1 VSQIV
6 YIHSPISYTLTK
18 KIIENGI
25 IEQKNIFVIY
35 GRGMT
40 VGDSVHVEND
50 GIWDIKRTMIFLKAV
65 MKSGFKENIDIY
77 LPHTAFLLGKLVKAM
92 HAFSGY
98 YYIEEGRTSLYTLNS
113 LTSNKMID
121 PLELNQE
128 LVSSGVKSYF
138 NLPDD
143 FASLINQEGN
153 TMFDG
158 GHLKYK
164 GSFALTPNA
173 FKNFLNVKF
182 VELDIIKHKRKI
194 IFKKNTLVILPS
206 STEIFGDSV
215 EKSAKLTFIM
225 RYIAEKYKI
234 EGHNL
239 IIKRHPQD
247 HKEDPRVK
255 YFVDYFN
262 NLGVTFDS
270 FNFESKV
277 DPFLEPALLGFEKYL
292 VFGNSSAEDYLKM
305 YVKETDYA
313 IVRMDFLTEMADS
326 YVLQ

>member
-1 VSQIV
+1 
-6 YIHSPISYTLTK
+6 
-18 KIIENGI
+18 
-25 IEQKNIFVIY
+25 
-35 GRGMT
+35 MT
-40 VGDSVHVEND
+40 VGDSVHVEDD
-50 GIWDIKRTMIFLKAV
+50 GIWDIKRTMIFLTAV

-77 LPHTAFLLGKLVKAM
+77 LPHTAFLLGKLVKAI

-98 YYIEEGRTSLYTLNS
+98 YYIEEGRTSQYTSNS

-143 FASLINQEGN
+143 FAWLINQESN
-153 TMFDG
+153 TVLDG
-158 GHLKYK
+158 EHLKYK

-182 VELDIIKHKRKI
+182 IELDIVKYKRKI

-206 STEIFGDSV
+206 STEIFGDSL
-215 EKSAKLTFIM
+215 EKSAELTFVR
-225 RYIAEKYKI
+225 RYIAERYKI

-247 HKEDPRVK
+247 YSEDPRVK

-270 FNFESKV
+270 FDFESKV
-277 DPFLEPALLGFEKYL
+277 DHFLEPALLGFEKYL
-292 VFGNSSAEDYLKM
+292 VFGNSSVEDYLKM
-305 YVKETDYA
+305 YVKKP
-313 IVRMDFLTEMADS
+313 IMRS
-326 YVLQ
+326 YKWIC